1 MDLQN
6 LLKIEDGVLMMKE
19 QQLGL
24 AEIQVPDAVT
34 VVGSYAF
41 FNDET
46 VESVML
52 PSSVEKIQKHAFC
65 QCYKLKKIFI
75 PKSVTEIEED
85 FIHRCGKQVEI
96 FCEGEKQKGWIN
108 KIEKKIIEDRI
119 ITDDDNAFNFHRSS
133 GGWRYTTVKRETRIR
148 HCWNSDKLTVH
159 YNVTKDEFLKK

>member
-6 LLKIEDGVLMMKE
+6 LLKIENGVLMMQE
-19 QQLGL
+19 QQRGL
-24 AEIQVPDAVT
+24 KEIEVPDSVS

-46 VESVML
+46 VESVIL
-52 PSSVEKIQKHAFC
+52 PSSVEKIQKHAIC
-65 QCYKLKKIFI
+65 QCCKLKKIFI

-85 FIHRCGKQVEI
+85 FIRRCGKQVEI

-108 KIEKKIIEDRI
+108 KIEKQIIEDRI

-133 GGWRYTTVKRETRIR
+133 GAWSYTTVKREVRIK
-148 HCWNSDKLTVH
+148 HCWNSDKLTVY
-159 YNVTKDEFLKK
+159 YNVSKDEFLKK